1 MINSDLFSK
10 KVSFPVGS
18 FLLVSS
24 IDHLK
29 SISLIN
35 ENDIYLSVITIG
47 EIKSGIENVKSLDKK
62 EKLSKWLE
70 DELLKR
76 FENRIINI
84 DINAMM
90 TWGKINQNLKSI
102 GKPLPIMDSLI
113 ATSCICHEFILISRN
128 EKDFQN
134 LELKIINPFKISK

>member
-1 MINSDLFSK
+1 MKYLLDTNIISELISNQPNQSVLD
-10 KVSFPVGS
+10 
-18 FLLVSS
+18 FL
-24 IDHLK
+24 
-29 SISLIN
+29 SLIN

-90 TWGKINQNLKSI
+90 TWVLSKYTLFLTQTTR
-102 GKPLPIMDSLI
+102 PIVFLFPNNPTKLDNCV
-113 ATSCICHEFILISRN
+113 AGISPTIFHH
-128 EKDFQN
+128 K
-134 LELKIINPFKISK
+134 